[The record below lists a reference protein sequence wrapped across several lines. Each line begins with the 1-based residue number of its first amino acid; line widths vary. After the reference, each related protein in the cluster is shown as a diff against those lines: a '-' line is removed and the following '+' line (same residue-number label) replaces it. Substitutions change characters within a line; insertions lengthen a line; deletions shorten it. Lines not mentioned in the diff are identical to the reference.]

1 MVDAVASDYQDTIE
15 FIAVAGRSDFESSAA
30 RAAEWLTDNVAW
42 GFDESIWD
50 LYGIVG
56 QPASVMI
63 TGDDIV
69 VETWFGALGEAELRE
84 KFDYLASLAG

>member
-1 MVDAVASDYQDTIE
+1 M
-15 FIAVAGRSDFESSAA
+15 
-30 RAAEWLTDNVAW
+30 
-42 GFDESIWD
+42 DESIWD

-63 TGDDIV
+63 TGDDVV
-69 VETWFGALGEAELRE
+69 VETWFGAIGEAELRE